1 MVDFESLEPY
11 PFVEKPAA
19 KSSTSD
25 SERVPVRELTT
36 YYPVFWFLLP
46 EGPERDA
53 LKREQ
58 ETPGYKPFK
67 R

>member
-1 MVDFESLEPY
+1 MASISKNEN
-11 PFVEKPAA
+11 A
-19 KSSTSD
+19 KTRSD

>member
-1 MVDFESLEPY
+1 MT
-11 PFVEKPAA
+11 
-19 KSSTSD
+19 STTENKNIATRIG
-25 SERVPVRELTT
+25 SEDVPVRELLT

>member
-1 MVDFESLEPY
+1 MSKASVLKNENATTRTDF
-11 PFVEKPAA
+11 KC
-19 KSSTSD
+19 
-25 SERVPVRELTT
+25 VPVRELTT
-36 YYPVFWFLLP
+36 CYPVFWFFLP

-67 R
+67 C